1 MQVDLRQDYLKG
13 HPEHETVSSE
23 KKKEEKLQTLHAAE
37 KDKFLRTL

>member
-23 KKKEEKLQTLHAAE
+23 KKIKKLQTLHAAE